1 MQCLSTPLVALY
13 RGHQATPYVQDA
25 VNQAGLYEIMGK
37 SRENR
42 VFSMLGS
49 PSKIE
54 SDTKSQS

>member
-1 MQCLSTPLVALY
+1 MALY

-25 VNQAGLYEIMGK
+25 VNKPGLYEIMGK
-37 SRENR
+37 PQENR

-54 SDTKSQS
+54 FDSKSQS